1 MAELARLK
9 WKQKRMMARSLQK
22 QDALDDD
29 QDVEDDVIDNTGEME
44 EREMEREHAR
54 LNSSRPIDYLTLPQQ
69 SYQNSPKQ
77 RRRSMSRSSSF
88 NNEETVV
95 DCSKTI
101 DYLSV
106 PTQSFSKETLDHGRK
121 VPNRQSSVYGDEYL
135 DGTDLEVSSVEIPV
149 PAFEMNSSLPAEEK
163 EEAPLEDLVRQLSP
177 NPESEEDN
185 EGALMEEKMKFYSLR
200 DIDKK
205 SRSGLDIERRS
216 PVMARR
222 NSDTF
227 RKKRGKDPKVVQFVE
242 GDPELIQ
249 SRRSSI
255 KHSGREK
262 GLGRDGE
269 LDPWAEK
276 QKLLEEIQQ
285 LREEKMQEEG
295 TCEIFKFC
303 FLRIYI
309 VKSIE

>member
-1 MAELARLK
+1 MIFAFFKETGLIMAELARLK

-22 QDALDDD
+22 QDDLDDHLD
-29 QDVEDDVIDNTGEME
+29 AEDDDNTGEMD

-69 SYQNSPKQ
+69 SFQNSPKP
-77 RRRSMSRSSSF
+77 RRRSISKGSSF
-88 NNEETVV
+88 NNEETVA
-95 DCSKTI
+95 DCPKTI
-101 DYLSV
+101 DFLSV
-106 PTQSFSKETLDHGRK
+106 PTQSFQKETLDHGRK
-121 VPNRQSSVYGDEYL
+121 VPSRQSSVYEDDYL
-135 DGTDLEVSSVEIPV
+135 DGIDIEVSSVEIPV
-149 PAFEMNSSLPAEEK
+149 PAFEKNSSLPAEEK

-177 NPESEEDN
+177 NPESDEDN
-185 EGALMEEKMKFYSLR
+185 EGALIEEKMMFHSLR

-205 SRSGLDIERRS
+205 SRSGLDIERS

-255 KHSGREK
+255 KRSGREK
-262 GLGRDGE
+262 VLGRDQE
-269 LDPWAEK
+269 SDPWAEK
-276 QKLLEEIQQ
+276 QKLLEEIQH

-295 TCEIFKFC
+295 ICEIFIFC
-303 FLRIYI
+303 FL
-309 VKSIE
+309 